1 MASFIVFI
9 LIGYFSNE
17 NILYAVGHSDVNS
30 FGLSCMKENYKNN
43 FLLYI
48 HLSYAHYWL
57 N

>member
-30 FGLSCMKENYKNN
+30 FGLSCMKENYKNK